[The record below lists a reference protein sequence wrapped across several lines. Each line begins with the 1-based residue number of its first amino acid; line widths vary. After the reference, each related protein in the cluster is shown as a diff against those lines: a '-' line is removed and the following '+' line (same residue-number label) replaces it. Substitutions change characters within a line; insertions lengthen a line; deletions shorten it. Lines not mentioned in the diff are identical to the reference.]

1 MCRRKDGNKKQ
12 ECLSKDKRLRSE
24 QERLL
29 HHFCP
34 LMSFLLPPQLDYTE
48 AGTCDECFA
57 KRKNVSLAG
66 ESCSC
71 TVTFAVEKMFKV
83 GWRFGQ
89 RANKRLILYKTQT
102 SLVSVAVTPGR
113 RFCVLWPQK
122 LPPEPP
128 QIHGLQRR
136 HANGGQKEK
145 FKGSSHKPY
154 SLTVY
159 TIKCTADTTLAFI
172 A

>member
-1 MCRRKDGNKKQ
+1 
-12 ECLSKDKRLRSE
+12 
-24 QERLL
+24 
-29 HHFCP
+29 
-34 LMSFLLPPQLDYTE
+34 MSFLVPPQLDYTE
-48 AGTCDECFA
+48 AGTCDKCFD

-66 ESCSC
+66 EPCSC
-71 TVTFAVEKMFKV
+71 IVTFAVKKKFKV
-83 GWRFGQ
+83 RWRFGQ
-89 RANKRLILYKTQT
+89 RANKQLILHKTQT

-113 RFCVLWPQK
+113 RFRVLWPQK

-136 HANGGQKEK
+136 HANGGQEET

-154 SLTVY
+154 SFSVAP
-159 TIKCTADTTLAFI
+159 IKCTADTTLAFI